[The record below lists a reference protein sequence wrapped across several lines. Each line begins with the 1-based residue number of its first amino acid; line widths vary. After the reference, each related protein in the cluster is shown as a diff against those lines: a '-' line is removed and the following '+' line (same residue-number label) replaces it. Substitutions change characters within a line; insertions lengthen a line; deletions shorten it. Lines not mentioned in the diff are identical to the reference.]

1 MLLLFTNKLTWYDW
15 VCHSL
20 MQFIH
25 AVRGYFRFGL
35 MGISKRFFSES
46 QDFQGMRAPG
56 FCNVKQKKSDIRQ

>member
-1 MLLLFTNKLTWYDW
+1 
-15 VCHSL
+15 

-25 AVRGYFRFGL
+25 AVRDYFRFGL

-56 FCNVKQKKSDIRQ
+56 FCNVKQKK